1 MVDPGERE
9 RPLSRT
15 NKERKSVIMISY
27 TNIDGLVSK
36 RLELLDYLREKKP
49 DIMCIVET
57 KLTEDINLILDEKC
71 NYNIYRNDRKE
82 GRGGGV
88 IVLTTQNIKV
98 SDIKYGSDNTEN
110 ICIQI
115 TTNNSKLHIIA
126 AYVPPKTRN
135 WNEEK
140 YKSMLDKTERFLQNQ
155 IHNSKKVILTGD
167 FNCKEVNWE
176 NYEAEGNEFTWG
188 NRLLKLTT
196 DNLMTQW
203 VREETRLRGNDEP
216 SRLDLVFTKGTL
228 IKQGVK
234 HHPPLGKSDH
244 EVLEFDIPTGEERR
258 NKETHK
264 NKRRN
269 YVKANYE
276 GLKKYFGDL
285 DWSEMYNAEDIQ
297 SKYDLFLKNYNNGVE
312 KYVPF
317 YVVKEQ
323 GKSEWFNW
331 RCEKAK
337 RNKNRAWRD
346 LKKRP
351 NKNNSEKYKKAR
363 NDYVSLRREVERN
376 YQKRIVDKCKD
387 EPKLFYRFINGKLK
401 KSDCVTKLKD
411 GGKIFEE
418 DKELAEILNKNFQ
431 KVFTQETSFN
441 PDQQL
446 KQGKLKC
453 MKVDKEELMTIM
465 RKLDGR
471 KAMGPDAVSGQVLK
485 ECSKE
490 LLEPLYNII
499 NCSVNSGKVPK
510 EWKRADIVPIYKSG
524 DKQEP
529 LNYRPVSLTSVV
541 CKICEII
548 IKKRWSQHLERG
560 NAICNSQF
568 GFRQGRSCVSNL
580 LCFYSRAIDVIQEKD
595 GWADCVYL
603 DLKKAFDKVPHNR
616 LIWKLQQ
623 QGGLGGKMLE
633 WMKDYLTNREM
644 RTMVKNEKS
653 EWRRVTSGV
662 PQGSVLAPV
671 MFLIYINDM
680 PEKVHS
686 YMSMFADDAKLMK
699 RVRQKEDCEDL
710 QRDLDRV
717 YEWSQTWE
725 MEFNAKKCHVMELGR
740 SKNRPTKLYKMG
752 NEILNVTKEEKD
764 LGVTFQDTLSPE
776 KHINRIFG
784 QAYGTL
790 QNIRVAFQYMDKG
803 MMKKIITTMIR
814 PKLEYA
820 AVTWSPHCKKHV
832 SKLERIQRIATKI
845 IPELADKSY
854 EGRLKELNLP
864 TLEQRRERGD
874 LITLFKLI
882 NGIDV
887 MDREDLLIPRR
898 KQGLRG
904 HGKELSKPTC
914 QKNIRKYSFPYRNI
928 EVWNSLDRTVVEAG
942 SVHQLKARL
951 DKYRYG
957 DGTVRA

>member
-1 MVDPGERE
+1 MVDPGDRE
-9 RPLSRT
+9 RPLSQSG
-15 NKERKSVIMISY
+15 KEARAVKMISF

-36 RLELLDYLREKKP
+36 RLELLDYLKNKKP

-57 KLTEDINLILDEKC
+57 KLTEDINVILDEKC
-71 NYNIYRNDRKE
+71 NYNIWRNDRKE
-82 GRGGGV
+82 GKGGGI
-88 IVLTTQNIKV
+88 IVLTAQNIKV
-98 SDIKYGSDNTEN
+98 CDVKYENENTEN
-110 ICIQI
+110 ICVQI
-115 TTNNSKLHIIA
+115 MINNSKLHIIA
-126 AYVPPKTRN
+126 AYVPPKTKT
-135 WNEEK
+135 WNEER
-140 YKSMLDKTERFLQNQ
+140 YKNMLNKTECFLKKEIQN
-155 IHNSKKVILTGD
+155 NKKVILTGD

-176 NYEAEGNEFTWG
+176 NYEAEGNNFTWG

-203 VREETRLRGNDEP
+203 VREETRLRGSDEP
-216 SRLDLVFTKGTL
+216 SRLDLVFTKGIS
-228 IKQGVK
+228 IKQGIE

-244 EVLEFDIPTGEERR
+244 EVLEFDICTEQETRI
-258 NKETHK
+258 KETHK

-276 GLKKYFGDL
+276 GLKKYFNEL
-285 DWSEMYNAEDIQ
+285 DWTDMYNCEDIQ
-297 SKYDLFLKNYNNGVE
+297 SKYDKFLENYNCGVE

-317 YVVKEQ
+317 YVVKEE

-337 RNKNRAWRD
+337 RKKNRAWRD

-351 NKNNSEKYKKAR
+351 SKNNSEKYKKAR
-363 NDYVSLRREVERN
+363 NDYVLIRREVERN
-376 YQKRIVDKCKD
+376 YQKKIVDKCKD
-387 EPKLFYRFINGKLK
+387 EPKMFYRFINGKLK
-401 KSDCVTKLKD
+401 KSDSVAKLKD
-411 GGKIFEE
+411 GGKIIEE
-418 DKELAEILNKNFQ
+418 DKKLAEILNKNFQ

-441 PDQQL
+441 PGHEL
-446 KQGKLKC
+446 EQGKLNC
-453 MKVDKEELMTIM
+453 MNVDKEELMSIM

-485 ECSKE
+485 ECSEE
-490 LLEPLYNII
+490 LLEPLHNII
-499 NCSVNSGKVPK
+499 NCSINTGKVPK

-548 IKKRWSQHLERG
+548 IKKRWSQHLEEE

-580 LCFYSRAIDVIQEKD
+580 LCFYSRVIDVIQEKD
-595 GWADCVYL
+595 GWVDCVYL
-603 DLKKAFDKVPHNR
+603 DLKKAFDKVPHTR
-616 LIWKLQQ
+616 LIWKLQKH
-623 QGGLGGKMLE
+623 GGLGGRMLD
-633 WMKDYLTNREM
+633 WMKDYLTDREM
-644 RTMVKNEKS
+644 RTSVRNEKS

-680 PEKVHS
+680 PEGVRS

-699 RVRQKEDCEDL
+699 KVKDKEDCEDL
-710 QRDLDRV
+710 QRDLDKV

-725 MEFNAKKCHVMELGR
+725 MEFNAKKCHVMELGK
-740 SKNRPTKLYKMG
+740 SKNRPTKSYKMG
-752 NEILNVTKEEKD
+752 NEPMNVSHEEKD

-776 KHINRIFG
+776 KHINRLFG

-790 QNIRVAFQYMDKG
+790 QNIKVAFHYMDKD

-820 AVTWSPHCKKHV
+820 AVAWSPHCKKHV
-832 SKLERIQRIATKI
+832 NKLERIQRIATKLV
-845 IPELADKSY
+845 PELVNKPY
-854 EGRLKELNLP
+854 EDRLKEMNLP
-864 TLEQRRERGD
+864 SLEQRRERGD
-874 LITLFKLI
+874 LITLFKI
-882 NGIDV
+882 VNGIDV

-914 QKNIRKYSFPYRNI
+914 HKNIRKYSFPYRNI
-928 EVWNSLDRTVVEAG
+928 EAWNGLDRSVVEAG
-942 SVHQLKARL
+942 SIHQLKARL
-951 DKYRYG
+951 DKCRYG
-957 DGTVRA
+957 DGTA